1 MLVCAGSALV
11 MLVVRTPFHRAAA
24 TAHAAFVVERGG
36 LALGALHDTP
46 GPGRVR
52 VKRFI
57 VQQSDDD
64 PDTDDIPAPF
74 SHTSGPEF
82 AALGKTLPNIAGVR
96 TCRPDT
102 SSRSFV

>member
-1 MLVCAGSALV
+1 M
-11 MLVVRTPFHRAAA
+11 PPHRAAS
-24 TAHAAFVVERGG
+24 TAHAALVVEHSD
-36 LALGALHDTP
+36 LTLGTLHDTP
-46 GPGRVR
+46 GAGRVR

-64 PDTDDIPAPF
+64 PDTDNVPAPF
-74 SHTSGPEF
+74 SRTSGPEF
-82 AALGKTLPNIAGVR
+82 AALGKTLLNIAGVR